1 MAVIIC
7 LSWLSL
13 MVFSYKL
20 RASAV
25 AGGPSS
31 SCEMIILRN
40 NGHGGIIRVCKYS
53 HTNSYNSAMTVIAQG
68 DHLTPVVQFYCLW
81 KINSCL
87 STPNDTRNRVLPTN
101 KTKEYY
107 NGNIFFLR
115 VTSNLLLISFPSCI
129 RISPF
134 FYLFSFS
141 FSSSL
146 EVIASLVIKPF
157 IE

>member
-1 MAVIIC
+1 
-7 LSWLSL
+7 
-13 MVFSYKL
+13 
-20 RASAV
+20 
-25 AGGPSS
+25 
-31 SCEMIILRN
+31 
-40 NGHGGIIRVCKYS
+40 
-53 HTNSYNSAMTVIAQG
+53 MTVIAQD

-146 EVIASLVIKPF
+146 EVIASLVTKPF
-157 IE
+157 LEYHREHLIHEIHRIKSKNWSLINLLCGRSNPLPQGMKWLVNFSWNSNILSSKRWRE